1 MAKNV
6 GFRGWFY
13 FRQGW
18 SVYFAFIFAAINT
31 LTVTYYLAIERVPEL
46 KIIFPSFI
54 QYVIILVSLGVPLLV
69 LIGYFHYKKT
79 SAYKSEADI
88 HSESNPYMGR
98 MVVNSEMLIQ
108 LNLRLTNLLIKL
120 SCDEKLTKNELEEI
134 KILQKKLSEYH
145 TQREFADKKDV
156 DFFKELDKT
165 K

>member
-1 MAKNV
+1 MGKNI

-31 LTVTYYLAIERVPEL
+31 LTVTYYLAIEKMPDL
-46 KIIFPSFI
+46 QIIFPSFI
-54 QYVIILVSLGVPLLV
+54 QYVIIMVSIGIPSLI
-69 LIGYFHYKKT
+69 LIGYFHYKKS

-108 LNLRLTNLLIKL
+108 LNLKLTYLMIKL
-120 SCDEKLTKNELEEI
+120 SNDEKFTKEELEEI
-134 KILQKKLSEYH
+134 KLLQKKLSDYFSK
-145 TQREFADKKDV
+145 RIFADKKDI
-156 DFFKELDKT
+156 DFFNILDKN